1 MGGLPGVAPPYVSH
15 TGARPQ
21 ARPRKRGVEPVVC
34 GHSTGLSPVAI
45 IASATF
51 WADFWM
57 MDLMLRVRDA
67 AAEILD
73 DLSAY
78 KDNATARSSE

>member
-1 MGGLPGVAPPYVSH
+1 MRSQHRPLAGRDHRFGDLLGGFL
-15 TGARPQ
+15 
-21 ARPRKRGVEPVVC
+21 
-34 GHSTGLSPVAI
+34 
-45 IASATF
+45 
-51 WADFWM
+51 DD
-57 MDLMLRVRDA
+57 DLMLRVRDA